1 MSIIVDN
8 FRKEVIKRRII
19 RVKYINKNVYL
30 SEGKYSSGYML
41 SMWGCNCL
49 IDIKVVTKYILN
61 GEDICNHKE
70 AGSIVQLYLKSKSNM
85 YTIVLKWFTI

>member
-1 MSIIVDN
+1 MSDNEDLKKRAIIVDN

-41 SMWGCNCL
+41 SM
-49 IDIKVVTKYILN
+49 
-61 GEDICNHKE
+61 
-70 AGSIVQLYLKSKSNM
+70 
-85 YTIVLKWFTI
+85 